1 MSKKS
6 SRFNP
11 FKKPAAQAKQPR
23 ALTEIQAE
31 YGQLVNQAGQLQYQI
46 HVLQK
51 DLDAANQA
59 LVVINHEA
67 ADRIKLD
74 KEASEAEAA
83 KPTESKE

>member
-1 MSKKS
+1 
-6 SRFNP
+6 
-11 FKKPAAQAKQPR
+11 
-23 ALTEIQAE
+23 
-31 YGQLVNQAGQLQYQI
+31 
-46 HVLQK
+46 LQK